1 MVKRLVFFSHLFI
14 ACFARLLHVIIVF
27 GRVMKADS
35 ADDQSQRGYLAG
47 YATKH
52 NDVLVIQKQ
61 GDWCVFCS
69 RWRDLSEAGK
79 SLLTY
84 ESFLYFVFKM
94 LSIYTKFQKLILIR
108 MLS

>member
-1 MVKRLVFFSHLFI
+1 MVFFSHLFM
-14 ACFARLLHVIIVF
+14 ARFARLLRVIIVF

-35 ADDQSQRGYLAG
+35 ADDQSQRGSLAG

-52 NDVLVIQKQ
+52 NDVLVIRKQ

-84 ESFLYFVFKM
+84 ESFLYFVLKM
-94 LSIYTKFQKLILIR
+94 LSGYTKFQKLILIQ

>member
-1 MVKRLVFFSHLFI
+1 MV
-14 ACFARLLHVIIVF
+14 CFACLLRVIVF

-52 NDVLVIQKQ
+52 NDVLVIRKQ
-61 GDWCVFCS
+61 GGWCV
-69 RWRDLSEAGK
+69 WRDLSAAGK

-94 LSIYTKFQKLILIR
+94 LSIYTKFQKLIFIQ